1 MLQEA
6 VEGFLLRNKET
17 LSNDPSEDPAF
28 MQALPSH
35 VIDAM
40 QLLISINKTQH
51 HGPEQED
58 TEDPLT
64 GLPNR
69 IVFPYAR
76 HSSLPELRHLV
87 SILKPRDVW
96 PCTFDF
102 ASWERK
108 GFTIQSLF
116 GDCCSGNSFAHDLLM
131 EQMRDSQMKDG
142 AESSVP
148 EDTQR
153 TTSSCRLMTSSPV
166 QPSSGTTELIEP
178 TILNGTIIPPHVPHA
193 VEATREVQQ
202 LNSQSAEPPPL
213 PEKRNREAFHE
224 DSEDPSQR
232 NEELDLQDDSQ
243 ASTLSTTAYETRLG
257 AFKAAESMMNGGAWC
272 PIGLISTTDHHTVP
286 EEDLGA

>member
-1 MLQEA
+1 
-6 VEGFLLRNKET
+6 
-17 LSNDPSEDPAF
+17 

-131 EQMRDSQMKDG
+131 EQMRDSQMRDG

-178 TILNGTIIPPHVPHA
+178 TILNDTIIPPHVPRA

-202 LNSQSAEPPPL
+202 LISQSAEPPPL
-213 PEKRNREAFHE
+213 PEKRNYESFHE
-224 DSEDPSQR
+224 DSEVSSQR
-232 NEELDLQDDSQ
+232 NEELNLQDDSQ